1 MAVKCTVLKTLAACM
16 RSSSARDSLKVI
28 VLLRFMSNTICRGP
42 AMILRPA
49 SPKEVPLGFAQVLPE
64 AGVLPPKEEAGE
76 QNAAVL
82 NHSRVVGLPMD
93 NGAPVA
99 LARSDPLT
107 PRLISRELPSTRG
120 VKGRPEVMVKSE
132 VHFQPFQ
139 TCESG

>member
-1 MAVKCTVLKTLAACM
+1 M
-16 RSSSARDSLKVI
+16 RSSSARDSFI
-28 VLLRFMSNTICRGP
+28 VMVLPKFMSNVIWPGP

-64 AGVLPPKEEAGE
+64 AGELPPKEEAGE

-82 NHSRVVGLPMD
+82 NHSSVVGLPMD

-120 VKGRPEVMVKSE
+120 VKGRPEVMVKSAL
-132 VHFQPFQ
+132 HCQPFRM
-139 TCESG
+139 CESGPRCAKR